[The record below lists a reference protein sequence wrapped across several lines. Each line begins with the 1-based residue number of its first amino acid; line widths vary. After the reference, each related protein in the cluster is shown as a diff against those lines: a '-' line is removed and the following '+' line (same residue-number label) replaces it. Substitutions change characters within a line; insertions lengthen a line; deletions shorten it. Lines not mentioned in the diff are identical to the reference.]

1 MKLSFV
7 QKLWLP
13 LIRVRNMRYGE
24 DGYFVILNEQLTTL
38 MDPPSINASSD
49 KIDNIVGIVEGI
61 AFQSN
66 ILKRAAPPP
75 VGLTGRG
82 TTAGTVEIKPAQA
95 RRALSTRRPPSLT
108 GRRSKAQRK
117 SKHERHVVSLGQ
129 QSPNSAACV
138 GGDVGRGPGLLVA
151 QDHGR

>member
-95 RRALSTRRPPSLT
+95 RRALSTRRLST
-108 GRRSKAQRK
+108 
-117 SKHERHVVSLGQ
+117 E
-129 QSPNSAACV
+129 SAAT
-138 GGDVGRGPGLLVA
+138 GPLNPAA
-151 QDHGR
+151 QPDWQTF